1 MGGKP
6 RATRGARHQPLRVDV
21 EGGRLIISIGVET
34 LAFSVEHAP
43 GPPLTVYDAETRD
56 FVHTQV
62 NDPDAFASEVRGAL
76 LAEEEDGSTLLD
88 RMLDEAAADAVG
100 DGCEGVDHG
109 GDA

>member
-6 RATRGARHQPLRVDV
+6 RDLRGGRHQPLRVDL

-34 LAFSVEHAP
+34 LAFAVENAP
-43 GPPLTVYDAETRD
+43 GPPLTRYDEETRD

-62 NDPDAFASEVRGAL
+62 TDPDAFASEVRGAL
-76 LAEEEDGSTLLD
+76 LAEEEDGATLLD
-88 RMLDEAAADAVG
+88 RMLDEAAADAIG
-100 DGCEGVDHG
+100 EGSEGVDHG